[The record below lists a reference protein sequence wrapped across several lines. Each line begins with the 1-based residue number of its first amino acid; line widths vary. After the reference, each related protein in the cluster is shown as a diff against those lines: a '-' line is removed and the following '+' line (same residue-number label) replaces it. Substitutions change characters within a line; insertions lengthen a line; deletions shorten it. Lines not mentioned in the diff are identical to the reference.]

1 MKLDILVFAAHPDDA
16 ELSCSGT
23 ILAHIAMGRK
33 VGLIDL
39 TRGELGTRG
48 TAATRKQEA
57 DVATKI
63 LGLHVREN
71 LGMRDGFF
79 TKDEAHLLKV
89 IRAIRQYKPEIVIA
103 NAENDRHIDH
113 GRAADLIHDAC
124 FLSGLAK
131 ISTRHKGKKQDAW
144 RPGAV
149 YHYIQDY
156 YTQPDI
162 IVDITPFMQTKMK
175 SVKAFSSQ
183 FYNPKSRE
191 PATAISGKEYLDFL
205 MGRAVH
211 FGRLIGTQYGE
222 GFTVKRPIGTR
233 NLFDIF

>member
-23 ILAHIAMGRK
+23 ILSHIAMGLK

-48 TAATRKQEA
+48 TAATRKKEA
-57 DVATKI
+57 DAATKI

-113 GRAADLIHDAC
+113 GRAADLVHDAC

-131 ISTRHKGKKQDAW
+131 IPTRQKGKTQEAW
-144 RPGAV
+144 RPRAV

-162 IVDITPFMQTKMK
+162 IVDITPFMKTKMK
-175 SVKAFSSQ
+175 SVMAYSSQ
-183 FYNPKSRE
+183 FYNPKSKE
-191 PATAISGKEYLDFL
+191 PATAISSKAYLDYIEA
-205 MGRAVH
+205 RAAH
-211 FGRLIGTQYGE
+211 FGRIIGVAYAE
-222 GFTVKRPIGTR
+222 GYTVKRPVGLK
-233 NLFDIF
+233 NLFGLL